1 MASDVST
8 SHLVDGAPRARPV
21 TQWPEPSRL
30 WIASAP
36 RTWRLTSELWCD
48 LAIAELGGL
57 QKPAVDIGL
66 PDLDTA
72 GVDDTIYL
80 PPVDDSLT
88 RARED
93 LAGELVSAGVPVLL
107 QVKPGQTA
115 PDGVIAV
122 YDLLRPLLDGEPE
135 RLAEIPK
142 GTAAIWP
149 LIPGIS
155 DYPEVWD
162 EGLDYCQAVG
172 VDCVQPIILDLSPV
186 AKRKLA
192 EGRSE
197 EVFDALFHS
206 RQDGRRQRAF
216 ASLAAERGFKVF
228 LPRPEASS
236 VVPRVLS
243 NRKIAEQLAL
253 AGELWLRLGRPVG
266 PGQALLRAAR
276 GAESTNRDLAGLA
289 REKNLKVLD
298 WLDNRS
304 RDIAEQFS
312 EHGTSARVERLLGQ
326 YLGTVEDDDGAE
338 DPPDPR

>member
-1 MASDVST
+1 MAPDIGT
-8 SHLVDGAPRARPV
+8 THAVDGAPRARPV

-57 QKPAVDIGL
+57 QKPAVDIGM
-66 PDLDTA
+66 PDLDIE
-72 GVDDTIYL
+72 GVDDTIYI
-80 PPVDDSLT
+80 PPVDSSLIS
-88 RARED
+88 ARDE
-93 LAGELVSAGVPVLL
+93 LASELVEGGVPVLL
-107 QVKPGQTA
+107 QIKPGETA
-115 PDGVIAV
+115 PEGVIAV

-155 DYPEVWD
+155 DYPEGWD
-162 EGLDYCQAVG
+162 EGFDYLQAVG
-172 VDCVQPIILDLSPV
+172 VETVQPIILDLSPV
-186 AKRKLA
+186 ARRKLA

-197 EVFDALFHS
+197 EVFDALFHA

-216 ASLAAERGFKVF
+216 ASLASERGLKPF
-228 LPRPEASS
+228 LARPEAST

-253 AGELWLRLGRPVG
+253 AGELWLRLGRAVG

-304 RDIAEQFS
+304 RDIAEQWS
-312 EHGTSARVERLLGQ
+312 EHGSSQRVKHLLAQ